1 MSRPQLLKL
10 ELKLQHQRQ
19 ETGDSGSLLG
29 HGANCVAQTFQ
40 PPEMDQLC
48 GWRGPWAAILQQSS
62 IKLQWKFHKYV
73 STPDSARCI
82 HFLFQRYRY
91 RCMKIILKYSQS
103 IRCTQSCGSLALPGC
118 PRGVTSQEKGPRVR
132 RLDPQ
137 CLEPII
143 DSSAN
148 GRVDDP
154 FPLWPLRLN
163 SKYKTELYRSRMMFT
178 RLCHER
184 LLGAELDPILPGL
197 NRSWDPDPSFSAC
210 HLTVAIVITQSITQ
224 TKLQRGVLTD
234 GSPRKGGKGPAKGP
248 AAAAP
253 AAEPGTH
260 RFRFV
265 VVFGTLGPHGNC
277 SQGIDFQIFP

>member
-1 MSRPQLLKL
+1 MGSNTATVKHQTSVEIPQICLDSRFCTVHP
-10 ELKLQHQRQ
+10 
-19 ETGDSGSLLG
+19 
-29 HGANCVAQTFQ
+29 F
-40 PPEMDQLC
+40 PFPEVQVQVHEDN
-48 GWRGPWAAILQQSS
+48 
-62 IKLQWKFHKYV
+62 
-73 STPDSARCI
+73 
-82 HFLFQRYRY
+82 
-91 RCMKIILKYSQS
+91 SQS
-103 IRCTQSCGSLALPGC
+103 IGCMQSCGSLALPGC

-210 HLTVAIVITQSITQ
+210 HLSSHRYHPKHHPNHDAAWSADGWFTQEGRQ
-224 TKLQRGVLTD
+224 
-234 GSPRKGGKGPAKGP
+234 GSWKRTRSCSSSGGAGC
-248 AAAAP
+248 
-253 AAEPGTH
+253 
-260 RFRFV
+260 RFSGGRS
-265 VVFGTLGPHGNC
+265 NC
-277 SQGIDFQIFP
+277 

>member
-1 MSRPQLLKL
+1 MGGNTATVKHQTSVEIPQICLDSRFCTVHP
-10 ELKLQHQRQ
+10 
-19 ETGDSGSLLG
+19 
-29 HGANCVAQTFQ
+29 F
-40 PPEMDQLC
+40 PFPEVQVQVHEDN
-48 GWRGPWAAILQQSS
+48 
-62 IKLQWKFHKYV
+62 
-73 STPDSARCI
+73 
-82 HFLFQRYRY
+82 
-91 RCMKIILKYSQS
+91 SQS
-103 IRCTQSCGSLALPGC
+103 IGCTQSCGSLALPGC

-210 HLTVAIVITQSITQ
+210 HLSVAIVITQSITQ
-224 TKLQRGVLTD
+224 TMTQRGVLTV

-253 AAEPGTH
+253 AEPGTH
-260 RFRFV
+260 RF
-265 VVFGTLGPHGNC
+265 
-277 SQGIDFQIFP
+277 

>member
-1 MSRPQLLKL
+1 MGSNTATVKHQTSVEIPQICLDSRFCTVHP
-10 ELKLQHQRQ
+10 
-19 ETGDSGSLLG
+19 
-29 HGANCVAQTFQ
+29 F
-40 PPEMDQLC
+40 PFPEVQVQVHEDN
-48 GWRGPWAAILQQSS
+48 
-62 IKLQWKFHKYV
+62 
-73 STPDSARCI
+73 
-82 HFLFQRYRY
+82 
-91 RCMKIILKYSQS
+91 SQS
-103 IRCTQSCGSLALPGC
+103 IGCMQSCGSLALPGC

-154 FPLWPLRLN
+154 FLLWPLRLN

-210 HLTVAIVITQSITQ
+210 HLSSHRYHPKHHPNHDAAWSADGWFTQEGRQGSCKRTRSRSSSGGAGNSSFLIRCCFWDSGSAR
-224 TKLQRGVLTD
+224 KLQSGDRFPDLSVMTNHWM
-234 GSPRKGGKGPAKGP
+234 
-248 AAAAP
+248 
-253 AAEPGTH
+253 TH
-260 RFRFV
+260 FWANPDLILRV
-265 VVFGTLGPHGNC
+265 
-277 SQGIDFQIFP
+277 S